1 MKFEK
6 DGAFLRAFRT
16 LKGIQE
22 FVDTLEKCFCAI
34 AMETKRDRAF
44 FHDVFRPMRDKIL

>member
-6 DGAFLRAFRT
+6 DGAILRAFRT
-16 LKGIQE
+16 IQE

-44 FHDVFRPMRDKIL
+44 FHDVFRPMRDNIL